1 VIEYKA
7 LLNLQVCKMVKPK
20 KLETKSQE
28 VFTSPFRKLED
39 LDKAMV
45 TFKLEQ
51 LLVKWEY

>member
-1 VIEYKA
+1 
-7 LLNLQVCKMVKPK
+7 MVKPK